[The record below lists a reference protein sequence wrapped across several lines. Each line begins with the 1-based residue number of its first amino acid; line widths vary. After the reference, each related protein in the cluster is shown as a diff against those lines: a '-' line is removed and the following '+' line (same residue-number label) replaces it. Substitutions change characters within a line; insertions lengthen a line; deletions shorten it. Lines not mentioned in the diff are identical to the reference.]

1 MAKREE
7 QNKKKEALD
16 ELEAS
21 HAEPLTKHNVEF
33 LPQQQQK
40 KKKSGRKKARKT
52 KSALGQ
58 VRSQL
63 SRAYVYDKRDKDK
76 SSVKVGNSAEDAKVK
91 FYQI

>member
-7 QNKKKEALD
+7 EHKKKEALD

-33 LPQQQQK
+33 LPQQQK
-40 KKKSGRKKARKT
+40 KKKSSRKKVRKS
-52 KSALGQ
+52 KSAIGPT
-58 VRSQL
+58 RSQL

-76 SSVKVGNSAEDAKVK
+76 SSVKVEKCSWWTRSE
-91 FYQI
+91 F